1 MGGHQSSALT
11 GTSRRG
17 LDFVERA
24 VSALSCPRI
33 SFTTHVFLGFHL
45 FSTFVAVESA
55 LFGASQQPNFFLN
68 PQVFRGWGLILAA
81 DGLCE
86 WLAIFEGSDP
96 SPSPWAPCVVP
107 NYSWIPFN
115 KRQAGRQAGKQAP
128 PP

>member
-1 MGGHQSSALT
+1 MDWTLSNELLARSAA
-11 GTSRRG
+11 
-17 LDFVERA
+17 RA
-24 VSALSCPRI
+24 FLLPRT
-33 SFTTHVFLGFHL
+33 FFFGFHL